1 MPARTSTARRAGR
14 GGARD
19 AGDVRGARTSSTL
32 GGRGSGPARCRLTSS
47 QSGRWRRRA
56 LRASPAVQFEEWQIA
71 LHGRRVIYRIAGSG
85 PPVVLIHGMLNS
97 SSHWQ
102 SVALELAREHTVIAP
117 DLIGHGDSA
126 APRGDYSL
134 GAHAASIR
142 DLLAAIGIER
152 ASIVGHSL
160 GGGVAMQFFY
170 QFPQRVERLVLISS
184 GGLGHEVS
192 PMLRSAAL
200 PGVSAL
206 LSLTIQPRLLGA
218 LAGAGRRMRE
228 RALGGGVHL
237 QAIARALRPLEN
249 ADARQAFLTTLRSV
263 IDVHGQ
269 RVSATDRLYLLE
281 TMPTMIVWGERD
293 NTIPL
298 AHGAART
305 RRSRG
310 SRLQDAARR
319 RALPASGRP
328 RTASRALLREF
339 IERDRARDASRT
351 PTGARCSRG
360 ARPTRRGRPDATV
373 RRSGWPSLGHPR
385 RRRATRRIRQR
396 AERALELLAQRLQR
410 RRQRQALAEMAL
422 VLVDRE
428 ARADRRDLEQHAARL
443 AGSTPI

>member
-1 MPARTSTARRAGR
+1 MTK
-14 GGARD
+14 
-19 AGDVRGARTSSTL
+19 
-32 GGRGSGPARCRLTSS
+32 
-47 QSGRWRRRA
+47 
-56 LRASPAVQFEEWQIA
+56 QFEEWQIA
-71 LHGRRVIYRIAGSG
+71 LHGRRVIYRVAGDG

-102 SVALELAREHTVIAP
+102 SVAMELARDHTVIAP

-142 DLLAAIGIER
+142 DLLAAIGIDR

-184 GGLGHEVS
+184 GGLGREVS
-192 PMLRSAAL
+192 PMLRTAAL

-206 LSLTIQPRLLGA
+206 LSLTIQPRVLEA
-218 LAGAGRRMRE
+218 LAGGGRRLRE
-228 RALGGGVHL
+228 RALAGGVYL

-281 TMPTMIVWGERD
+281 SMPTMIVWGERD

-298 AHGAART
+298 EHG
-305 RRSRG
+305 
-310 SRLQDAARR
+310 R
-319 RALPASGRP
+319 RAHEAIPHSYFRTLPGVAHFPHLEDPDGL
-328 RTASRALLREF
+328 SRLLREF
-339 IERDRARDASRT
+339 IRETRPGSIEDADW
-351 PTGARCSRG
+351 GAVL
-360 ARPTRRGRPDATV
+360 A
-373 RRSGWPSLGHPR
+373 RRSPRSRLLG
-385 RRRATRRIRQR
+385 
-396 AERALELLAQRLQR
+396 
-410 RRQRQALAEMAL
+410 
-422 VLVDRE
+422 D
-428 ARADRRDLEQHAARL
+428 AA
-443 AGSTPI
+443 A